1 MAIMRLNSSATA
13 MAGPPRSSNI
23 DVSLSW
29 GVVESQEMFRVLGH
43 CGVSREEPARINMD
57 AMTIKMLVI
66 HHCCSD
72 DELCSVRAVYCGC
85 MSSQPS
91 WDSALR
97 SGRLV
102 QRCLQEHIELAA
114 KKKTQS

>member
-1 MAIMRLNSSATA
+1 MAR
-13 MAGPPRSSNI
+13 PPRSSNI

-43 CGVSREEPARINMD
+43 CGVSREEPARIDMD